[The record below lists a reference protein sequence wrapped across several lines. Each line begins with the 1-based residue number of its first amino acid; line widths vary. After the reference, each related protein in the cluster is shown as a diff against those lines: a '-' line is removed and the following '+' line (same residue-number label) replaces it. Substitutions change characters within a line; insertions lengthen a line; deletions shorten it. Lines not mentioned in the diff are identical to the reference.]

1 MKLLKLFLGI
11 LVSGAASL
19 SFAAEQQARPARTLG
34 DIQASSFR
42 VVASTG
48 SGQFSTG
55 SGWTCGYTK
64 NHAVGATNAHV
75 VNGAKDITVQYFGDG
90 RPFNVDAQIYRVY
103 DDASRGCDF
112 AWLLMDKKTVALYDP
127 PIIPIAPSVRASI
140 ASDRPIASC
149 GCPEAREP
157 MAWRGRSV
165 GEFGVVQT
173 FKPAP
178 RQGQSGSVIAQ
189 MNDDGCF
196 EAVAI
201 LSYLMQGDKSTR
213 DDGYDFDPQIGG
225 ALPLANIYDATF
237 GKAGTTS
244 NDGFRAVPVSAQ
256 YTLTPAVSR
265 SHGLPQHVAQTLEM
279 TRPALIFVCSENCT
293 PCRQAK
299 PFVNALAQKHKVY
312 VADATTPNGLK
323 TIRDYKVQ
331 QYPTFILVEIDADG
345 LLVAERARFVGYDAS
360 TRQRVARFFE
370 TFEPRPTRH
379 PNRESAPGWKRV
391 NYTFGDSS
399 DTQNKPEDLL
409 DAAERGWTPWS
420 KKENG
425 ADDAPT
431 QTPNET
437 GLISNSLDRVITSIE
452 ADVKR
457 RLEAA
462 EVEIREKV
470 KTESAAFISEARQRV
485 DQEVNLAV
493 VDYRKKIETQLN
505 DVATSARN
513 AFSREIYAATQTV
526 RAQGASIFANVQNE
540 ATAELKKRVGEAVD
554 KILTRV
560 FWGAVAFGAIAFGVG
575 YATRRHFETRPVAT
589 TKSEGF

>member
-75 VNGAKDITVQYFGDG
+75 VNGAKDVTVQYFGDG
-90 RPFNVDAQIYRVY
+90 RPFNVDARVYRVY
-103 DDASRGCDF
+103 DDASLGRDF
-112 AWLLMDKKTVALYDP
+112 AWLLMDKNTVALYDP
-127 PIIPIAPSVRASI
+127 PIIPIAPRVRAEI
-140 ASDRPIASC
+140 ANNRPIASS

-157 MAWRGRSV
+157 MAWRGRCV
-165 GEFGVVQT
+165 GEFGTVQT

-189 MNDDGCF
+189 MNDDGYF

-201 LSYLMQGDKSTR
+201 LSYLMQGDATTR
-213 DDGYDFDPQIGG
+213 DEEYDFDPQIGG

-237 GKAGTTS
+237 GKTRTS
-244 NDGFRAVPVSAQ
+244 TNDDLQVVPVSAQ
-256 YTLTPAVSR
+256 FTMTPAVSR
-265 SHGLPQHVAQTLEM
+265 SRGLPEHVAQTLEL
-279 TRPALIFVCSENCT
+279 TRPALIFACSEYYT

-299 PFVNALAQKHKVY
+299 PFVNELARNHKVY

-323 TIRDYKVQ
+323 AIRDYNVR
-331 QYPTFILVEIDADG
+331 QYPTFIFLEIDADG
-345 LLVAERARFVGYDAS
+345 LLVREHGRLVGYDAS
-360 TRQRVARFFE
+360 TRQRVEQFFK

-379 PNRESAPGWKRV
+379 PNREKAPGWKRV
-391 NYTFGDSS
+391 NYTFS
-399 DTQNKPEDLL
+399 DFSGAQDKPEDLL

-420 KKENG
+420 KKG
-425 ADDAPT
+425 GDADDAPT

-437 GLISNSLDRVITSIE
+437 GLISNSLDRLVASVE
-452 ADVKR
+452 ADVKK

-470 KTESAAFISEARQRV
+470 KAESDAFI
-485 DQEVNLAV
+485 
-493 VDYRKKIETQLN
+493 K
-505 DVATSARN
+505 
-513 AFSREIYAATQTV
+513 
-526 RAQGASIFANVQNE
+526 
-540 ATAELKKRVGEAVD
+540 
-554 KILTRV
+554 
-560 FWGAVAFGAIAFGVG
+560 
-575 YATRRHFETRPVAT
+575 
-589 TKSEGF
+589 